1 MLHYKLQIGCMVIVL
16 LVLVLYFRE
25 RHQQKNMERMMC
37 FERLLIFFVGLLRF
51 GHHNG
56 VYGKSRG
63 YGAGCV
69 E

>member
-37 FERLLIFFVGLLRF
+37 FERLLIFFRWFTSLWT
-51 GHHNG
+51 
-56 VYGKSRG
+56 S
-63 YGAGCV
+63 
-69 E
+69 